1 MHQEEAVL
9 PQEAHLPEAAMELLP
24 GAEVHLPVIL
34 HGQAEAIP
42 ADAAVDII
50 EKKDQITRSLLLQV

>member
-9 PQEAHLPEAAMELLP
+9 PQEAHLPEAVMELLP

-34 HGQAEAIP
+34 HGQVEAIP

-50 EKKDQITRSLLLQV
+50 EKKDQITRSLLLQA

>member
-1 MHQEEAVL
+1 VHQEEAVL
-9 PQEAHLPEAAMELLP
+9 PQEAHLPEAVMELLP

-34 HGQAEAIP
+34 HGQVEAIP

-50 EKKDQITRSLLLQV
+50 EKKDQITRSLLLQA